1 MDNIIELAPYLN
13 STKEDAEQEQAEPLE
28 GVVVVEFNNESCEF
42 RLGFSDKEENFKE
55 EGPNDKIDEKMNEIV
70 KSTRKRSL
78 ESKLPAAKRVK
89 KEPSC

>member
-55 EGPNDKIDEKMNEIV
+55 LTPELIDVAICRLFDIIDILCDEFN
-70 KSTRKRSL
+70 L
-78 ESKLPAAKRVK
+78 EY
-89 KEPSC
+89 